1 MYPGQKIGIV
11 APVKEQSG
19 LFIKKAKEWV
29 GDHPALAAEILKFS
43 VSKEGPSI
51 EFKNGS
57 IIYSL
62 SYGENALGH
71 RLNILIVDEFVRTDK
86 SVITRVYI
94 PMLSDERRP
103 EYRDLS
109 FHERQSYYDSHR
121 EFNRQLFL
129 SSVRSAEEWSY
140 QRFEEYIDSI
150 ANGDE
155 RYMAI
160 SLPYHFGVMNGY
172 ISDNNIEQSFK
183 ENQDTVDMLVAEYLA
198 IPERNSGDSFYKY
211 RMFSNVMD
219 NSRALYAMSDEE
231 YITYRDNLSEW
242 PYYTE
247 KLPGEIRVLSMDVAL
262 IESAKNDNSMLWIIR
277 LIPDNGKFIKILA
290 YGESIH
296 GINSLIQAKRAKQL
310 FYEMQC
316 DWFVLDTQGVGIG
329 VFDICTTETYDES
342 RGIVY
347 PAWGLVN
354 EDEVNIANHVI
365 SNDAIPVIYSI
376 KTPIQI
382 KSEMFVYSRNVLTNK
397 NISLL
402 VDTDKAIEYL
412 NDNFSYSKL
421 DDSNLKS
428 RLMNPYVQTHMLWN
442 EAINM
447 DQVITQGYI
456 NLKEKSGRRKDRVM
470 AFIYG
475 LYYCKI
481 LEDRLSLDN
490 DMEKILEYIAFA

>member
-1 MYPGQKIGIV
+1 
-11 APVKEQSG
+11 
-19 LFIKKAKEWV
+19 
-29 GDHPALAAEILKFS
+29 
-43 VSKEGPSI
+43 
-51 EFKNGS
+51 
-57 IIYSL
+57 
-62 SYGENALGH
+62 
-71 RLNILIVDEFVRTDK
+71 
-86 SVITRVYI
+86 
-94 PMLSDERRP
+94 
-103 EYRDLS
+103 
-109 FHERQSYYDSHR
+109 
-121 EFNRQLFL
+121 
-129 SSVRSAEEWSY
+129 
-140 QRFEEYIDSI
+140 
-150 ANGDE
+150 
-155 RYMAI
+155 
-160 SLPYHFGVMNGY
+160 
-172 ISDNNIEQSFK
+172 
-183 ENQDTVDMLVAEYLA
+183 
-198 IPERNSGDSFYKY
+198 
-211 RMFSNVMD
+211 MFSNVME

-231 YITYRDNLSEW
+231 YITYRDDLSKW

-247 KLPGEIRVLSMDVAL
+247 KLPGEVRVLSMDVAL

-316 DWFVLDTQGVGIG
+316 DWFVLDTQGVGVG
-329 VFDICTTETYDES
+329 VFDICTTETYDEN

-376 KTPIQI
+376 KTPIQL

-402 VDTDKAIEYL
+402 IDTDRAIDYL
-412 NDNFSYSKL
+412 NDNFGYSKL